1 MCQSLRM
8 DNPSFTLGQLQTLH
22 AIATV
27 LAKPGE
33 VESVLRDTLQI
44 LSERLGMKRGAVAI
58 LRRDLQEIHTL
69 ARVGMEDDRQDPV
82 VLRLGEGITGRVVE
96 TGKPIAVPRLDQE
109 PLFLDRSGARREL
122 NRTDLAFL
130 CVPIKYGKEVVGSLS
145 VDRAATNE
153 TKLADEI
160 CFLES
165 VVELIASRVES
176 RRVAEENRWLREGVG
191 LSGAQGLILGA
202 SQAIRQVRSLVAQV
216 ADSKTTVLLT
226 GETGV
231 GKGLVARAIHLS
243 SPRRKQ
249 AFIKVN
255 CGAIPETLIES
266 ELFGH
271 EKGAFTGAIQTRVG
285 RFEAAD
291 GGTIFLDEVG
301 ELPAQ
306 SQVKL
311 LRVLQEREFERVGG
325 SRTLK
330 INTRVITA
338 TNRDLEAEVAAGQ
351 FRADLFYRLHVFPIH
366 VPPLRERGA
375 DVMMLA
381 DRFTKLYAEE
391 LGKEVNRIDTPAID
405 MLMAYHWPGNVRELE
420 NVIERAVLLSTD
432 GVIHGHLMPPSL
444 QMKAVEGRT
453 KRRGKLEQL
462 TAAYEMELIVDA
474 LKDAEGSQTRAAYLL
489 GTTKRIIQYK
499 VQKYGLDYRKFH
511 KKNR

>member
-1 MCQSLRM
+1 MENQ
-8 DNPSFTLGQLQTLH
+8 SFTLAQLRTLH

-33 VESVLRDTLQI
+33 VETVLHDTLHI
-44 LSERLGMKRGAVAI
+44 LAEQLGMKRGAVAI

-69 ARVGMEDDRQDPV
+69 ARVGMEDERQDPV
-82 VLRLGEGITGRVVE
+82 VLRLGEGITGRVVKY
-96 TGKPIAVPRLDQE
+96 GKPIAVPRLDRE
-109 PLFLDRSGARREL
+109 PLFLDRSGSRRQL
-122 NRTDLAFL
+122 NRADLAFL

-145 VDRAATNE
+145 VDRVATDE
-153 TKLADEI
+153 TELADEI
-160 CFLES
+160 RFLES

-176 RRVAEENRWLREGVG
+176 RRVAEENRWLREGAG
-191 LSGAQGLILGA
+191 LSGASGLIYGA
-202 SQAIRQVRSLVAQV
+202 SPAIRQVRALVAQV

-243 SPRRKQ
+243 SPRRDQ
-249 AFIKVN
+249 PFVKVN
-255 CGAIPETLIES
+255 CGAIPENLIES

-271 EKGAFTGAIQTRVG
+271 EKGAFTGATQTRIG
-285 RFEAAD
+285 RFESAD

-325 SRTLK
+325 QRTIK
-330 INTRVITA
+330 VNTRLISA
-338 TNRDLEAEVAAGQ
+338 TNRDLEQEVAAGK
-351 FRADLFYRLHVFPIH
+351 FRTDLFYRLHVFPIH
-366 VPPLRERGA
+366 VPPLHERGA

-420 NVIERAVLLSTD
+420 NVIERAVLMSTD
-432 GVIHGHLMPPSL
+432 GVIHGHLLPPSL

-453 KRRGKLEQL
+453 KRRGKFEQL
-462 TAAYEMELIVDA
+462 VAAYEMELIVDA

-499 VQKYGLDYRKFH
+499 VNKYGLDYRKFRQ
-511 KKNR
+511 KPRLDRSED